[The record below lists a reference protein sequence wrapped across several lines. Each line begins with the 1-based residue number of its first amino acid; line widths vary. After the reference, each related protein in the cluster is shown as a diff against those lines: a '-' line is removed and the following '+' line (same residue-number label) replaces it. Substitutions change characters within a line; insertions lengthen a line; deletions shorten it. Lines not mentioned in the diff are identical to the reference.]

1 MLLMILILFIL
12 SSSEAG
18 ELEGLID
25 YALKNS
31 PLLKSYTHMKKSTEY
46 RERYLKSLPNPSFSV
61 AFNNLPLNRPYPSK
75 YEPMSSFSLG
85 VSQMYVPAVKRE
97 REALVARAETELLG
111 LQEEVVKR
119 ELIRDI
125 KLRYLEWLYTH
136 RKEELL
142 RRILGEIRFLEKLTE
157 EDYRLGKANLSDL
170 LSLKAEALRVE
181 RDMKNLLEERRLL
194 KLDLDSLVGKSF
206 ELRGEEPSIRE
217 VSLEGLDE
225 EKTPYLRVVLGE
237 IERLRAEIEKQK
249 VAYLPDVD
257 LMAEYMIR
265 PGLDNMFSLRA
276 SISLPVRRSKRE
288 ELMVLER
295 LEELRAKEQELERRR
310 LELRRDISAL
320 KVQEERIK
328 ELQNLTRKFIE
339 EKERELKA
347 LELAYSFGKADFRDM
362 LRLYR
367 ELWELRMNLLELD
380 LSLKSL
386 YIRAEVYL

>member
-31 PLLKSYTHMKKSTEY
+31 PLLKSYTHMKKSKEY

>member
-386 YIRAEVYL
+386 YIRTELYL